1 MSIAAVATVLSLLGV
16 IAYQRRQMARL
27 DASLS
32 DATRT
37 DGLTGL
43 LNRPAFEELVDVEL
57 DRSRRSGRPLSV
69 IVADIDGLAALNAER
84 GHRTG
89 DSTIKLTARDIR
101 KWKRRI
107 DSAGRIGGEEFALLL
122 PEADERGAF
131 LVAERLRRAAHRT
144 FGDGPTPVTISFGV
158 ATYPGHG
165 DECEVLMRAASRAMT
180 AAKALGRDRSVIYSP
195 EVARVL
201 AERDQPDGTD
211 LHLATVVG
219 LAEAL
224 DIRDTGTT
232 AHSHAVGR
240 YAELIAQELGMSP
253 EQVERVRVAGV
264 LHDVG
269 KIGVSDIIV
278 TKPGPLDADEWSEM
292 RRHPEIASRLLSHD
306 EFDDLRTW
314 VLAHHERPDGRGY
327 PQGLEAEEIPLEGR
341 ILAIADAYEAM
352 TTDRPY
358 RPAMSHAA
366 ARSELEAGAGTQF
379 DAEVVSVF
387 LAALARSGSP
397 ILAEAP

>member
-1 MSIAAVATVLSLLGV
+1 MGPMSIAAVATVLSLLAV

-195 EVARVL
+195 EVARML
-201 AERDQPDGTD
+201 AE
-211 LHLATVVG
+211 
-219 LAEAL
+219 
-224 DIRDTGTT
+224 
-232 AHSHAVGR
+232 
-240 YAELIAQELGMSP
+240 
-253 EQVERVRVAGV
+253 
-264 LHDVG
+264 
-269 KIGVSDIIV
+269 
-278 TKPGPLDADEWSEM
+278 
-292 RRHPEIASRLLSHD
+292 
-306 EFDDLRTW
+306 
-314 VLAHHERPDGRGY
+314 
-327 PQGLEAEEIPLEGR
+327 
-341 ILAIADAYEAM
+341 
-352 TTDRPY
+352 
-358 RPAMSHAA
+358 
-366 ARSELEAGAGTQF
+366 
-379 DAEVVSVF
+379 
-387 LAALARSGSP
+387 
-397 ILAEAP
+397 